1 MGANKAKQSR
11 QRVPPL
17 ETTRVRFLVRERKER
32 DNIEQMNST
41 VEEEHS
47 GEEQVNQEKGG
58 DGASL
63 VESREVEN
71 ETNKEERRVEE
82 VQEATEKLK
91 L

>member
-1 MGANKAKQSR
+1 
-11 QRVPPL
+11 
-17 ETTRVRFLVRERKER
+17 
-32 DNIEQMNST
+32 MNSK

-47 GEEQVNQEKGG
+47 GEEQVNREKGEEQVNREKEG

-63 VESREVEN
+63 VGSRKAEN
-71 ETNKEERRVEE
+71 ETKEERRVED

>member
-1 MGANKAKQSR
+1 
-11 QRVPPL
+11 
-17 ETTRVRFLVRERKER
+17 
-32 DNIEQMNST
+32 MNSK
-41 VEEEHS
+41 VEGEHS

-91 L
+91 LWLKFLFQNILISTYCMV